1 MTEVFEII
9 IMILAYASIGVSSI
23 ATIDNSIY
31 DYKSRTVQSLQ
42 MKIFLHDNNKTLI
55 FFGVV
60 LWPLFYC
67 FKLGFFIGTSIYKIL
82 INDNYEDRIAS
93 WLI

>member
-1 MTEVFEII
+1 MTEGFEII
-9 IMILAYASIGVSSI
+9 FMILAYAIIGVSSI
-23 ATIDNSIY
+23 TTIDDSIY
-31 DYKSRTVQSLQ
+31 DYKSRTVQSHK
-42 MKIFLHDNNKTLI
+42 MKTFLHDNNKRLI

-67 FKLGFFIGTSIYKIL
+67 FKLGFLIGTSIYKIL
-82 INDNYEDRIAS
+82 INDKYEDRIAS

>member
-1 MTEVFEII
+1 MTEGFEII
-9 IMILAYASIGVSSI
+9 FMILAYAIIGISSI
-23 ATIDNSIY
+23 TTIDDSIY
-31 DYKSRTVQSLQ
+31 DYKSRTVQSHK
-42 MKIFLHDNNKTLI
+42 MKTFLHDNNKRLI
-55 FFGVV
+55 FYGVV

-67 FKLGFFIGTSIYKIL
+67 FKLGFFIGTNIYKIL

>member
-1 MTEVFEII
+1 MTEGFEII
-9 IMILAYASIGVSSI
+9 FMILAYAIIGVSSI
-23 ATIDNSIY
+23 TTIDNSIY
-31 DYKSRTVQSLQ
+31 DYNSRTVQSLQ
-42 MKIFLHDNNKTLI
+42 MKAFLVANKKTLI
-55 FFGVV
+55 FYGVV

-82 INDNYEDRIAS
+82 INDKYEDRIAS

>member
-1 MTEVFEII
+1 MTEGFEII
-9 IMILAYASIGVSSI
+9 FMILAYAIIGVSSMT
-23 ATIDNSIY
+23 TIDNSIY
-31 DYKSRTVQSLQ
+31 DYKSRTVQSHK
-42 MKIFLHDNNKTLI
+42 MKTFLHDNNKRLI

-67 FKLGFFIGTSIYKIL
+67 FKLGFFIGTNIYKIL
-82 INDNYEDRIAS
+82 INDKYEDRIAS

>member
-1 MTEVFEII
+1 MTEGFEII
-9 IMILAYASIGVSSI
+9 FMILAYAIIGVSSI
-23 ATIDNSIY
+23 TTIDDSIY
-31 DYKSRTVQSLQ
+31 DYKSRTVQSHK
-42 MKIFLHDNNKTLI
+42 MKTFLHDNNKRLI

-67 FKLGFFIGTSIYKIL
+67 FKLGFFIGTNIYKIL

>member
-1 MTEVFEII
+1 MTEGFEII
-9 IMILAYASIGVSSI
+9 FMILAYAIIGVSSI
-23 ATIDNSIY
+23 TAIDNSIY
-31 DYKSRTVQSLQ
+31 DYKTRTVQSLK
-42 MKIFLHDNNKTLI
+42 MGVFLHDNYKRLI

-82 INDNYEDRIAS
+82 INDKYEDRIAS

>member
-1 MTEVFEII
+1 MTEVFEFIF
-9 IMILAYASIGVSSI
+9 MILVYAITGLSSI
-23 ATIDNSIY
+23 TTIDNSIY
-31 DYKSRTVQSLQ
+31 DYKTRTVQSRQ
-42 MKIFLHDNNKTLI
+42 MGVFLDDNYKRLI

-67 FKLGFFIGTSIYKIL
+67 FKLGFFIGTNIYKIL

>member
-1 MTEVFEII
+1 MTEGFEII
-9 IMILAYASIGVSSI
+9 FMILAYAIIGISSI
-23 ATIDNSIY
+23 TTIDDSIY
-31 DYKSRTVQSLQ
+31 DYKSRTVQSHK
-42 MKIFLHDNNKTLI
+42 MKTFLHDNNKRLI
-55 FFGVV
+55 FYGVV

-67 FKLGFFIGTSIYKIL
+67 FKLGFLIGTNIYKIL

>member
-1 MTEVFEII
+1 MTEGFEII
-9 IMILAYASIGVSSI
+9 FMILAYAIIGVSSI
-23 ATIDNSIY
+23 TTIDDSIY
-31 DYKSRTVQSLQ
+31 DYKSRTVQSH
-42 MKIFLHDNNKTLI
+42 KRKTFLHDNNKRLI

-67 FKLGFFIGTSIYKIL
+67 FKLGFFIGTNIYKIL

>member
-1 MTEVFEII
+1 MTEGFEII
-9 IMILAYASIGVSSI
+9 FMILAYAIIGVSSI
-23 ATIDNSIY
+23 TTIDNSIY

-42 MKIFLHDNNKTLI
+42 MKMFLHDNNKRLI
-55 FFGVV
+55 FYGVV

-67 FKLGFFIGTSIYKIL
+67 FKFGFFIGASVYKIL
-82 INDNYEDRIAS
+82 IDDNYEDRIAS

>member
-1 MTEVFEII
+1 MTEGFEII
-9 IMILAYASIGVSSI
+9 FMILAYAIIGVSSI
-23 ATIDNSIY
+23 TTIDDSIY
-31 DYKSRTVQSLQ
+31 DYKSRTVQSHK
-42 MKIFLHDNNKTLI
+42 MKTFLHDNNKRLI

-82 INDNYEDRIAS
+82 INDKYEDRIAS

>member
-1 MTEVFEII
+1 MTEGFEII
-9 IMILAYASIGVSSI
+9 FMILAYAIIGVSSI
-23 ATIDNSIY
+23 TTIDNSIY
-31 DYKSRTVQSLQ
+31 DYKTRTVQSLQ
-42 MKIFLHDNNKTLI
+42 MKMFLHDNNKRLI

-82 INDNYEDRIAS
+82 INDKYEDRIAS

>member
-1 MTEVFEII
+1 MTEGFEII
-9 IMILAYASIGVSSI
+9 FMILAYAIIGVSLI
-23 ATIDNSIY
+23 TTIDDSIY

-42 MKIFLHDNNKTLI
+42 MGVFLHDNYKRLI

-67 FKLGFFIGTSIYKIL
+67 FKLGFFIGTSIYKII
-82 INDNYEDRIAS
+82 INDKYEDRIAS